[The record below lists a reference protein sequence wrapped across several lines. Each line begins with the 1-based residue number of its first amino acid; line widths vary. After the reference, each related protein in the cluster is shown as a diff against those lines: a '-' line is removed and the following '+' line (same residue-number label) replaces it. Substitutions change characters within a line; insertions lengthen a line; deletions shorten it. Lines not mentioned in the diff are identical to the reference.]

1 MARGLPYKKMTTA
14 GPKLS
19 KDFFKQ
25 HFSTLKEPRR
35 TSKGNL
41 IYSLDEILFLT
52 ISAVISGCS
61 TWVTIAEFG
70 KLKVDWLRKFYSYQ
84 YGTPSHDAISDLFSI
99 IDPKSFG
106 ECFMSWVKAI
116 ADITDSEVVS
126 FDGKTIRGVG
136 SNSRKYP
143 IHIVTAFCTKNRI
156 SLGQESVEDK
166 SNEIIAIPKLLDLL
180 TLTGC
185 IITTDAMG
193 CQKKIAEKIREKNA
207 DYILQV
213 KDNQKELKQQIEKVF
228 GLEKAKSR
236 DTETDFG
243 HGRIET
249 RTCEV
254 ITDLKFLDGK
264 EEGAGLSSVV
274 RIESMRET
282 KKTGVRT
289 SEFRY
294 YITSIKGNAK
304 LINSSVR
311 THWGIEN
318 HLHWNLDV
326 IFNEDGQLK
335 RKGNSPKN
343 FNIISKVALGLIENE
358 KTANMSKP
366 LKRLRA
372 ALNDSYREKIMKV

>member
-1 MARGLPYKKMTTA
+1 MTRS
-14 GPKLS
+14 GPQLS
-19 KDFFKQ
+19 KDFFKE

-70 KLKVDWLRKFYSYQ
+70 KLKIDWLRKFYSYQ

-99 IDPKSFG
+99 IETQSFG
-106 ECFMSWVKAI
+106 ECFMNWVKAI
-116 ADITDSEVVS
+116 SDITDSEVVS
-126 FDGKTIRGVG
+126 FDGKTICGVG

-143 IHIVTAFCTKNRI
+143 IHIVTAFCTKNRL
-156 SLGQESVEDK
+156 SLGQECVEDK

-213 KDNQKELKQQIEKVF
+213 KDNQKELKQQIEKLF
-228 GLEKAKSR
+228 GIEKSPVR

-249 RTCEV
+249 RTCDV

-264 EEGAGLSSVV
+264 EEWVGLSSVV
-274 RIESMRET
+274 RIESIRET
-282 KKTGVRT
+282 KKTGIKT
-289 SEFRY
+289 TEFRY
-294 YITSIKGNAK
+294 YITSLKGNAK
-304 LINSSVR
+304 LINNSIRS
-311 THWGIEN
+311 HWGIEN

-343 FNIISKVALGLIENE
+343 FNIISKVALALIENE
-358 KTANMSKP
+358 KTAKMSKP

-372 ALNDSYREKIMKV
+372 ALNDEYREIIMKV